1 MTTIAAIITAPGE
14 AAIAAI
20 RISGPES
27 WAIAKK
33 ISGKILKEKQVE
45 LAWIKNGSEKLDQ
58 VIIIP
63 FKEPKSFTG
72 EDVIE
77 IHSHGGFL
85 CVNKILEL
93 ILEHGARL
101 AKPGEFTQQALLNG
115 KMDLVQAEAIHD
127 LITAKTDLARKN
139 ALEIYRG
146 ELGCEIKE
154 LRISLLNLLGAI
166 TASIDFPD
174 EVGDYDRTS
183 YINAIEACISSINK
197 ILETEKQGEILRQGY
212 KVALIGK
219 PNVGKSTLLNTL
231 LKKERAI
238 VTEIAGT
245 TRDSLEE
252 LYNLD
257 GFPII
262 LYDTAGIRDSEDR
275 IEKIGIEKS
284 ISIAQDADLVL
295 ELIDLSETNT
305 EIQRKDSI
313 DLLQDQRSSVMRS
326 NKNHKIE
333 DFDRVLADPFMG
345 FARTL
350 IRIGT
355 KSDLE
360 IKSTIKTDLNIS
372 AENKDNIDKLKELI
386 KAHINLLAG
395 AEHNV
400 KINQRQADLL
410 RQCKEALLRSTAAT
424 NLSEDFWTIDLRNA
438 IHHLGE
444 ITGESLTEELLD
456 NIFSRFCI
464 GK

>member
-20 RISGPES
+20 RISGQES

-45 LAWIKNGSEKLDQ
+45 LAWIKKGSEKLDQ

-154 LRISLLNLLGAI
+154 LRVSLLNLLGAL

-197 ILETEKQGEILRQGY
+197 ILGTEKQGEILRQGY

-231 LKKERAI
+231 LKKDRAI

-252 LYNLD
+252 FYNLD

-305 EIQRKDSI
+305 EIQKEDSI
-313 DLLQDQRSSVMRS
+313 
-326 NKNHKIE
+326 K
-333 DFDRVLADPFMG
+333 
-345 FARTL
+345 
-350 IRIGT
+350 IGT

>member
-1 MTTIAAIITAPGE
+1 MTISNTIAAIITAPGE

-27 WAIAKK
+27 WTIAEK
-33 ISGKILKEKQVE
+33 ISSKNLKEKQVE

-63 FKEPKSFTG
+63 FKQPKSFTG

-85 CVNKILEL
+85 CVNKILGL

-127 LITAKTDLARKN
+127 LITAKTELARKN

-146 ELGCEIKE
+146 ELGSEIKE
-154 LRISLLNLLGAI
+154 LRVSLLNLLGAL

-183 YINAIEACISSINK
+183 YVNAIEACISNINK

-252 LYNLD
+252 FYNLD

-295 ELIDLSETNT
+295 ELIDLSEANT

-313 DLLQDQRSSVMRS
+313 
-326 NKNHKIE
+326 K
-333 DFDRVLADPFMG
+333 
-345 FARTL
+345 
-350 IRIGT
+350 IGT

-360 IKSTIKTDLNIS
+360 IKSKIKTDLNIS
-372 AENKDNIDKLKELI
+372 AENKENIDKLKELI
-386 KAHINLLAG
+386 KTRINLLAG
-395 AEHNV
+395 AEHSV